1 MSKDLRHFMENTP
14 CALPTSWY
22 IASPF
27 SHEDPE
33 IKIQREADAKR
44 AEAFINDT
52 YSGVR
57 AYSPIAET
65 ADQERRGVVPQ
76 EGWYLY
82 DFSELDKSDI
92 LVVLMLDGWE
102 NSIGVALE
110 IAFALGKRIP
120 IYYCTLQNVL
130 SQENIPF

>member
-1 MSKDLRHFMENTP
+1 MSEDLQKFMNNKP
-14 CALPTSWY
+14 YALPASWY
-22 IASPF
+22 IASPY

-33 IKIQREADAKR
+33 IKIQREADVKR
-44 AEAFINDT
+44 AEAFINDN

-82 DFSELDKSDI
+82 DFAMLAKADRLI
-92 LVVLMLDGWE
+92 VLMLKDWE
-102 NSIGVALE
+102 TSIGISLE
-110 IAFALGKRIP
+110 IAFSLGKGIP
-120 IYYCTLQNVL
+120 ITYSTLSEVL
-130 SQENIPF
+130 SDEIPF

>member
-44 AEAFINDT
+44 AESFINEN
-52 YSGVR
+52 YRGVR

-65 ADQERRGVVPQ
+65 AEKERRDVVPQ

-82 DFSELDKSDI
+82 DFSELDKSDGLI
-92 LVVLMLDGWE
+92 VLMLEGWQ
-102 NSIGVALE
+102 NSIGIALE
-110 IAFALGKRIP
+110 IAFALGKGIP
-120 IYYCTLQNVL
+120 IHYCTLQNIL
-130 SQENIPF
+130 SQESLYF

>member
-33 IKIQREADAKR
+33 IRIQREADAKR

-52 YSGVR
+52 YDGVR

-82 DFSELDKSDI
+82 DFAMLAKADRLI
-92 LVVLMLDGWE
+92 VLKLEGWE
-102 NSIGVALE
+102 TSIGISLE
-110 IAFALGKRIP
+110 IAFALGRKIP
-120 IYYCTLQNVL
+120 IRYFTLDEIL
-130 SQENIPF
+130 SDEIPF

>member
-44 AEAFINDT
+44 AEVFINDT
-52 YSGVR
+52 YDGVR

-82 DFSELDKSDI
+82 DFAMLAKADRLI
-92 LVVLMLDGWE
+92 VLMLKDWE
-102 NSIGVALE
+102 TSIGISLE
-110 IAFALGKRIP
+110 IAFALGKGNFR
-120 IYYCTLQNVL
+120 
-130 SQENIPF
+130 

>member
-14 CALPTSWY
+14 CTLPTSWY

-33 IKIQREADAKR
+33 IRIQREADAKR
-44 AEAFINDT
+44 AEVFINDT

-82 DFSELDKSDI
+82 DFS
-92 LVVLMLDGWE
+92 
-102 NSIGVALE
+102 
-110 IAFALGKRIP
+110 R
-120 IYYCTLQNVL
+120 T
-130 SQENIPF
+130 

>member
-1 MSKDLRHFMENTP
+1 MSEDLRHFMENTP

-33 IKIQREADAKR
+33 IRIQREADAKR
-44 AEAFINDT
+44 AEVFINDT
-52 YSGVR
+52 YDGVR

-82 DFSELDKSDI
+82 DFAMLAKADRLI
-92 LVVLMLDGWE
+92 VLKLEGWE
-102 NSIGVALE
+102 TSIGISLE
-110 IAFALGKRIP
+110 IAFALGRKIP
-120 IYYCTLQNVL
+120 IRYFTLDEIL
-130 SQENIPF
+130 SDEIPF